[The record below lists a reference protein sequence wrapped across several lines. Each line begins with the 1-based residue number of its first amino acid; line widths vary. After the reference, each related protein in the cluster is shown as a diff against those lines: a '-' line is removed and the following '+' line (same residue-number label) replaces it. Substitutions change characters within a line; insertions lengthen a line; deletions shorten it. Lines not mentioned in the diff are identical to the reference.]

1 MKCDVNSESELYH
14 FDLSVVSRPDM
25 TFVIDSVS
33 VCLSVFLLRLC
44 VCVSVCLSVLRLT

>member
-33 VCLSVFLLRLC
+33 VCLSFSSVSLC
-44 VCVSVCLSVLRLT
+44 VCLSVSPF